1 MRSYN
6 YLWDELVSDNNIEK
20 SIFNSSK
27 GKRNRKIVK
36 VIFNDIPYY
45 IPKIKKYAT
54 NFKNSKHHPIEIYD
68 GISRK
73 KRTIIVPKYPEQI
86 IHHMVVNTMMPIF
99 FKGMYQHSYGSIP
112 NRGLHKGKKY
122 IEK

>member
-1 MRSYN
+1 MKSYN
-6 YLWDELVSDNNIEK
+6 HLWEKLIAEENIIK
-20 SIFNSSK
+20 AINNSSK
-27 GKRNRKIVK
+27 GKRKRKSVRFIYDNKQK
-36 VIFNDIPYY
+36 VV
-45 IPKIKKYAT
+45 PKFQEYADT
-54 NFKNSKHHPIEIYD
+54 FKNSKHTPMEIYD

-73 KRTIIVPKYPEQI
+73 KRTIIVPKYKEQV
-86 IHHMVVNTMMPIF
+86 IHHMVVNAMMPIF